1 MGTLYLTY
9 NRGYYSSN
17 PNTLRMSLT
26 PMSIDA
32 NASSQSASLI
42 NPLVLLVLD
51 GWGMKSTP
59 DGNAIAMAGA
69 TTYQHLLDTYPWL
82 AIQASG
88 LPVGLPDGQM
98 GNSEVG
104 HLNMGAGRV
113 VYQELTRINK
123 SIVDGD
129 FFENPVFLAAMA
141 HVKQHNSTLHLM
153 GLLSDGGV
161 HSHSDHLDALIR
173 LSRDQAVDKLCVHA
187 FLDGRDVSP
196 KSAMQYLTPIEATLL
211 EEGFPQITTVCGRY
225 TAMDRDNR
233 WDRTEQAYNNLVLG
247 NGNRQTISTQVVEK
261 AYLDNITDEF
271 IAPCVTDLSFEGM
284 ADNDAVIF
292 INFRPDRARQ
302 LTQALTATNFTGFNR
317 KKVVNNLHMACMCVY
332 DDTYNLPVAYPKV
345 KLDQLLGQVVSDH
358 GLTQFRTAET
368 EKYAHV
374 TFFFNG
380 GKETPYPGEER
391 LLVASPKVATY
402 DMQPEMSLHGVT
414 DALVNAITSRRF
426 NLIVC
431 NFANPD
437 MVGHTGQ
444 LPAAISAVQ
453 AVDASLKRVLEAV
466 LSVDGTWLLTAD
478 HGNCETMI
486 DDHGGPHTAHTIEP
500 VPLVLISSNPTLKL
514 FANDAGK
521 GLPTALGN
529 IAPTILQLM
538 GLPIPSQM
546 TSPSLLQPV
555 LVRA

>member
-1 MGTLYLTY
+1 
-9 NRGYYSSN
+9 
-17 PNTLRMSLT
+17 MSL
-26 PMSIDA
+26 PLMSPDTTTLPPPTTTEAPIK
-32 NASSQSASLI
+32 
-42 NPLVLLVLD
+42 PVVLLVLD
-51 GWGMKSTP
+51 GWGLKSSP

-82 AIQASG
+82 SIQASG

-161 HSHSDHLDALIR
+161 HSHTDHLDALIR
-173 LSRDQAVDKLCVHA
+173 LCRDQGIDQLRVHA

-196 KSAMQYLTPIEATLL
+196 KSALTYLAPLEATLL
-211 EEGFPQITTVCGRY
+211 EEGFPQVSTLCGRY

-233 WDRTEQAYNNLVLG
+233 WDRTELAYNNLVLG
-247 NGNRQTISTQVVEK
+247 NGARHTFSTHVVEQ
-261 AYLDNITDEF
+261 AYLDGITDEF
-271 IAPCVTDLSFEGM
+271 MAPCVTDLSFEGM
-284 ADNDAVIF
+284 ADNDAVIY

-302 LTQALTATNFTGFNR
+302 LTQALTAPTFTTFER
-317 KKVVNNLHMACMCVY
+317 QKVVNNLYFGCMCVY
-332 DDTYNLPVAYPKV
+332 DETYNLPVAYPKV
-345 KLDQLLGQVVSDH
+345 KLDQLLGQVVSEH
-358 GLTQFRTAET
+358 GLSQFRTAET

-380 GKETPYPGEER
+380 GREVPYPNEDR

-402 DMQPEMSLHGVT
+402 DLQPEMSLDGVT
-414 DALVNAITSRRF
+414 DALVSAIISQRY

-444 LPAAISAVQ
+444 LPAAITAVK
-453 AVDASLKRVLEAV
+453 AVDVALQRVLDAV

-486 DDHGGPHTAHTIEP
+486 DEHGGPHTAHTTDP
-500 VPLVLISSNPTLKL
+500 VPLVLVSNNPSLHL
-514 FANDAGK
+514 FANPADK

-538 GLPIPSQM
+538 GLPIPPQM
-546 TSPSLLQPV
+546 TSPSLLQPM
-555 LVRA
+555 LVTAA